1 MQGAV
6 TLPASYGAHGG
17 TVGRALAG
25 RRQLPFVDRVIPAA
39 AAAARQL
46 APPPAR
52 FVFIDG
58 KGSGDYTD
66 FAGRVWIIT
75 AVSAN
80 RRREDE
86 RQ

>member
-1 MQGAV
+1 MV
-6 TLPASYGAHGG
+6 TLSASYGAHGG

-25 RRQLPFVDRVIPAA
+25 RRQLPFVDRVIPT

-66 FAGRVWIIT
+66 FAGRAWIIT
-75 AVSAN
+75 AASAN

-86 RQ
+86 PQ

>member
-6 TLPASYGAHGG
+6 TLPASDGAHGG

-25 RRQLPFVDRVIPAA
+25 RRQLLFVDRVIPA

-66 FAGRVWIIT
+66 FAGRAWIIT

-86 RQ
+86 RH

>member
-1 MQGAV
+1 MPEVV

-25 RRQLPFVDRVIPAA
+25 RRQLPPAERVIPAA
-39 AAAARQL
+39 AAARL

-52 FVFIDG
+52 FVVIDG

-66 FAGRVWIIT
+66 VVGRAWIIT
-75 AVSAN
+75 AASAN
-80 RRREDE
+80 RRTEDE